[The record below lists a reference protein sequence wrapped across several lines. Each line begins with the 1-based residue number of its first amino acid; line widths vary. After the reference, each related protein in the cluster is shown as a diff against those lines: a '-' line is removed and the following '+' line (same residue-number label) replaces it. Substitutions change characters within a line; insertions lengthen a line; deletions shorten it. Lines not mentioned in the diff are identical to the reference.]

1 MYEIVTTLELSM
13 LQQIFLSMASR
24 CHSGVNVTE
33 APEEIEREIFY
44 KYIMMQGLWAQRF
57 YQQFLGNMSTETAGE
72 EITFE
77 KFLMLN
83 YKYLRAGPESFDR
96 MIFEIFDL
104 EQQECITEKNLSRLL
119 LTLPK
124 QAVISGLNAELVD
137 PSIDTSDPSK
147 C

>member
-1 MYEIVTTLELSM
+1 M

-104 EQQECITEKNLSRLL
+104 E
-119 LTLPK
+119 
-124 QAVISGLNAELVD
+124 
-137 PSIDTSDPSK
+137 
-147 C
+147 